1 MELLTLGAKSA
12 LAMMLLVAGG
22 AKLADL
28 ASFTATMR
36 MFAPH
41 PVPRP
46 VVGGGAL
53 AVALA
58 EVTAGAVSLSAPGAR
73 WVNPAIFVLACVFV
87 VVSAVGYAF
96 FRGRSCRCFGA
107 LSQRKFDAWGMA
119 RAAAI
124 VAVAAVAMI
133 GVRPAAV
140 QIQAAAQV
148 ALLAA
153 AILLVVTAFT
163 AARALSMSNRTE
175 SRLTTR

>member
-1 MELLTLGAKSA
+1 MELLILGAKSA
-12 LAMMLLVAGG
+12 LAMMLLIAGG

-28 ASFTATMR
+28 AGFTATMR

-46 VVGGGAL
+46 AVQVA
-53 AVALA
+53 APTVALV
-58 EVTAGAVSLSAPGAR
+58 EVAAGVTSLAAPAVG
-73 WVNPAIFVLACVFV
+73 WVDPAIFAVACVFV

-107 LSQRKFDAWGMA
+107 LSQRKFDAWGIA

-124 VAVAAVAMI
+124 AAVAAAAMT

-140 QIQAAAQV
+140 QIQV
-148 ALLAA
+148 AGRVGLLAA
-153 AILLVVTAFT
+153 ALLLAVTAFT
-163 AARALSMSNRTE
+163 AAKALGVSNRTE

>member
-12 LAMMLLVAGG
+12 LAMMLLIAGG

-28 ASFTATMR
+28 AGFTATMR

-41 PVPRP
+41 PVPRS
-46 VVGGGAL
+46 VVRMGAP
-53 AVALA
+53 AVALT
-58 EVTAGAVSLSAPGAR
+58 EVAAGAVSLSAPAAW
-73 WVNPAIFVLACVFV
+73 WVNPVILALACVFV

-107 LSQRKFDAWGMA
+107 LSQRRFDAWGIA

-124 VAVAAVAMI
+124 VAVAAVAMT
-133 GVRPAAV
+133 GVKPAAV
-140 QIQAAAQV
+140 QIPAGAQV

-153 AILLVVTAFT
+153 AMLLAVTAFT
-163 AARALSMSNRTE
+163 AAKALVVSNRTE